1 MEKFAWKMKKE
12 LRYTILVISLIALS
26 FASCKNITLENTSD
40 ETQQSTNTDTS
51 SSNLR
56 KVTFLPYWVIN
67 AQFAGFY
74 AGKEL
79 GIFKKYGIDLDI
91 INFQPFYTSNELIK
105 TGEADFAAIW
115 LVNAIELKASGVDIV
130 NIAQFSS
137 RSSLM
142 LVTKKSSGINEIQDM
157 NNKRLGTWSGYE
169 LQPTTLFKKFHLN
182 VEIVPIGSTNN
193 LFLNDCID
201 ITAANWFDEYHS
213 IINSGY
219 NPEELNTF
227 FFADYGLNFLE
238 DGIYCLSTTLQNDPK
253 LCVDFIKATA
263 ESWTFAFNNP
273 EKAIDIVVA
282 FAQQANI
289 PVNRIHQRWMLDRYR
304 DLYFATGKTTTELSV
319 KDYMFAAKVMKESNL
334 IQEIVPYE
342 DFFKH
347 YTNYSR

>member
-1 MEKFAWKMKKE
+1 MKRKTGFAI
-12 LRYTILVISLIALS
+12 LTIVILS
-26 FASCKNITLENTSD
+26 MCLPFCKNHPPDNNEAENLPSGL
-40 ETQQSTNTDTS
+40 TDTATS
-51 SSNLR
+51 GLR

-79 GIFKKYGIDLDI
+79 GIFKKYGIDLEI

-157 NNKRLGTWSGYE
+157 NNKRLGIWSGYE
-169 LQPTTLFKKFHLN
+169 LQPTTFFKKFHLN

-238 DGIYCLSTTLQNDPK
+238 DGIYCLSSTLKNDPQ
-253 LCVDFIKATA
+253 LCVDFINATA
-263 ESWTFAFNNP
+263 ESWTFTFNNP

-282 FAQQANI
+282 AAQKANM
-289 PVNRIHQRWMLDRYR
+289 PVNRIHQKWMLDRYR
-304 DLYFATGKTTTELSV
+304 DLYFGNGKTTTILS
-319 KDYMFAAKVMKESNL
+319 KEDYMFAAKVMHESNL
-334 IQEIVPYE
+334 IQEITPYE
-342 DFFKH
+342 EFFRH

>member
-1 MEKFAWKMKKE
+1 MKKE
-12 LRYTILVISLIALS
+12 LRYTILVISIIALN
-26 FASCKNITLENTSD
+26 FASCKNTTFDNASD
-40 ETQQSTNTDTS
+40 ETPLSQNTDTS

-79 GIFKKYGIDLDI
+79 GIFKKYGIDLEI
-91 INFQPFYTSNELIK
+91 IDFQPFYTSNELLR

-115 LVNAIELKASGVDIV
+115 LVNAIGVKASGVDIV

-142 LVTKKSSGINEIQDM
+142 LVTKKSSGINEIEDM
-157 NNKRLGTWSGYE
+157 NNKRLGVWQGFE
-169 LQPTTLFKKFHLN
+169 LQPVTLFKKFHLN
-182 VEIVPIGSTNN
+182 VELISIGSTNN
-193 LFLNDCID
+193 LFLHDGVD

-219 NPEELNTF
+219 NPDELNTF

-238 DGIYCLSTTLQNDPK
+238 DGIYCLSTTLSKDPK
-253 LCVDFIKATA
+253 LCADFVKATA

-273 EKAIDIVVA
+273 EKAIDIVIA
-282 FAQQANI
+282 CAQKANI
-289 PVNRIHQRWMLDRYR
+289 PVNKVHQRWMLDRYR
-304 DLYFATGKTTTELSV
+304 DLYFSTGKTTTELSV
-319 KDYMFAAKVMKESNL
+319 KDYMFAAKVMKESNM

-347 YTNYSR
+347 YTNFSR